1 MKQFIFALLASLLW
15 GITPIIEKF
24 GFLSKDANP
33 AIGVVF
39 RTLGTAIMAFFVFL
53 FVLKFDSNAFKNIPM
68 KSMTLLMIGGALASV
83 IGQIFFYIALKS
95 GDASVVTP
103 IAGSFPLVTFI
114 LGALLLGEA
123 VTVPKLIGVL
133 CIIAGV
139 ILLK

>member
-1 MKQFIFALLASLLW
+1 MKQLIFALLAAFLW

-33 AIGVVF
+33 YLGVVF
-39 RTLGTAIMAFFVFL
+39 RTIGTAIMAFFLFL
-53 FVLKFDSNAFKNIPM
+53 YLLKFNSEVLKNIPL
-68 KSMTLLMIGGALASV
+68 KSMTFLMIGGALASV

-114 LGALLLGEA
+114 FGILLLNEA
-123 VTVPKLIGVL
+123 VTLPKIIGIL
-133 CIIAGV
+133 CIISGI